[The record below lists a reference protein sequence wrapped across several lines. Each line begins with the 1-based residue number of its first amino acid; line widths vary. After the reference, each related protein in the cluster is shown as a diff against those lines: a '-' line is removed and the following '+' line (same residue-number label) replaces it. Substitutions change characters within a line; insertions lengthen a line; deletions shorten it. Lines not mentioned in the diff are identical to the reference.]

1 MNHYDECTQILA
13 GNVTAALASYSAITG
28 RDPNWNSFNGT
39 FGGKNKTHLSKPID
53 QYTCFD
59 EYICDYGDHII
70 GDYLHR
76 VQYGTLSGSSAERM
90 ANCLKDPI
98 LRNYIMT
105 FLARIFYNATGYAA
119 INHGCGPYSQLT
131 NSMFAAI
138 DNL

>member
-1 MNHYDECTQILA
+1 MILI
-13 GNVTAALASYSAITG
+13 GTRSTVRLEERTKLIFPSHLEL
-28 RDPNWNSFNGT
+28 NSTIVF
-39 FGGKNKTHLSKPID
+39 
-53 QYTCFD
+53 CFD

>member
-1 MNHYDECTQILA
+1 MNYYDECTQILA

-105 FLARIFYNATGYAA
+105 FLARIFYHATRYAA
-119 INHGCGPYSQLT
+119 INHGCGPFSHLT
-131 NSMFAAI
+131 NSMVAAI